1 MKKLIIIFV
10 CMFVLLSNGAN
21 ATDRE
26 YYKLEK
32 GAMVFVSALHIN
44 RFVELMPSEE
54 NVAKEYFNDL
64 LRQKLATQTEEEL
77 IVYKFDK
84 FSIGSVDCY
93 RIKLKNGG
101 IVKFLNTYTGY
112 ISSIKFK
119 DGDIVGWVFG
129 VTLKKI
135 KHK

>member
-1 MKKLIIIFV
+1 ML
-10 CMFVLLSNGAN
+10 VLLSTGAN

-26 YYKLEK
+26 YYKLGK
-32 GAMVFVSALHIN
+32 GAMVFVEALQLN
-44 RFVELMPSEE
+44 RFVELVPEE

-64 LRQKLATQTEEEL
+64 LRQKLATQTEENL

-84 FSIGSVDCY
+84 FSIGEVNCY
-93 RIKLKNGG
+93 RVKLKNGG
-101 IVKFLNTYTGY
+101 IVKFINTYTGY

-129 VTLKKI
+129 TDLKKI
-135 KHK
+135 K

>member
-1 MKKLIIIFV
+1 
-10 CMFVLLSNGAN
+10 MFILLSAGAN
-21 ATDRE
+21 AADRK

-32 GAMVFVSALHIN
+32 GAMVFVSVVNMN
-44 RFVELMPSEE
+44 RVIELVSGEQ

-93 RIKLKNGG
+93 RVKLKNEG
-101 IVKFLNTYTGY
+101 IVKFINTYTGY

-119 DGDIVGWVFG
+119 EGDIVGWVFG
-129 VTLKKI
+129 ATLNKI
-135 KHK
+135 K